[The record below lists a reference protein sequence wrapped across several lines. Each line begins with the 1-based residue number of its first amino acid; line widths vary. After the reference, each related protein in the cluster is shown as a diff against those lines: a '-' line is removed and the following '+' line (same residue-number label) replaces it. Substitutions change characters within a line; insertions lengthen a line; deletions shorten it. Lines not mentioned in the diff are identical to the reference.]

1 MVHHIYLQGI
11 VGEAITKKAVVSAV
25 SGIKP
30 EDTLLVHIHSNGG
43 DVEEGWSIHDYLVS
57 ESSRIG
63 FQIDTIVEGVCKSIA
78 TLFFALG
85 KNRTITPNSRLLI
98 HNPWG
103 ENVGDA
109 ASMIRYAEALA
120 IEENRLAE
128 FYARSIGA
136 NVNEVKKWMAV
147 ETEYNA
153 QQAVSMGFATGVALG
168 ETTYADSK
176 AVALIKNFKSN
187 NKQTMSKP
195 TFNAQGFI
203 AKAKR
208 ALKALAGEIKAFDA
222 TLEDGTAIMIESEGD
237 VPQVGDLVL
246 DSTGAPVADG
256 SYTLADGTSME
267 VVGGLITV
275 LTPAKPAASALSAD
289 EIVALQARVAELETE
304 NASLTQALEVAEP
317 ILASVQ
323 ALKATTGAFAP
334 KAQTQ
339 PRPIGQKPTA
349 KKTEGIDF
357 KALKPNQR
365 RAAK

>member
-1 MVHHIYLQGI
+1 MIHHIYLQGV
-11 VGEAITKKAVVSAV
+11 VGEAITKKAVVSAM
-25 SGIKP
+25 SGVKS
-30 EDTLLVHIHSNGG
+30 EDSVLIHIHSNGG

-57 ESSRIG
+57 ESARVG

-78 TLFFALG
+78 TLFFAIG

-120 IEENRLAE
+120 VEENRLAE
-128 FYARSIGA
+128 FYAKSIGA

-153 QQAVSMGFATGVALG
+153 QQAVSMGFATGVAL
-168 ETTYADSK
+168 ESTAYADSK
-176 AVALIKNFKSN
+176 AVALIKNFKTN
-187 NKQTMSKP
+187 NKPTMSKQP
-195 TFNAQGFI
+195 FNVASLL
-203 AKAKR
+203 ASAKR
-208 ALKALAGEIKAFDA
+208 ALKALSGEIKAFDA
-222 TLEDGTAIMIESEGD
+222 TLEDGTAIMIESEGE
-237 VPQVGDLVL
+237 VPAVGDLVL
-246 DSTGAPVADG
+246 DAASGAPVADG
-256 SYTLADGTSME
+256 SYTLADGTTME

-275 LTPAKPAASALSAD
+275 LTPVDPAAQASAD
-289 EIVALQARVAELETE
+289 DVAALQARITELETQ
-304 NASLTQALEVAEP
+304 NATLTQALEVAEP

-323 ALKATTGAFAP
+323 ALKATVGAFTP

-339 PRPIGQKPTA
+339 PRTIGKQPEA
-349 KKTEGIDF
+349 KKENIDF

>member
-11 VGEAITKKAVVSAV
+11 VGEAITKKSVVSAV

-30 EDTLLVHIHSNGG
+30 EDTLLIHIHSNGG
-43 DVEEGWSIHDYLVS
+43 DVEEGWSIHDYIVS
-57 ESSRIG
+57 ESSRVG
-63 FQIDTIVEGVCKSIA
+63 FQVDTIVEGVCKSIA

-120 IEENRLAE
+120 IEENKLAE
-128 FYARSIGA
+128 FYAKSIGA

-153 QQAVSMGFATGVALG
+153 QQAVSMGFATGVAL
-168 ETTYADSK
+168 ESTTYSDSK

-187 NKQTMSKP
+187 NKQTMSKQP
-195 TFNAQGFI
+195 FNVASLL
-203 AKAKR
+203 ATAKR

-222 TLEDGTAIMIESEGD
+222 TLEDGTAIMIESEGET
-237 VPQVGDLVL
+237 PQVGDLVL
-246 DSTGAPVADG
+246 DSTSGAPLADG
-256 SYTLADGTSME
+256 SYTLADGTVIE
-267 VVGGLITV
+267 VAAGVIAAIT
-275 LTPAKPAASALSAD
+275 PIAPAASAD
-289 EIVALQARVAELETE
+289 EQLIAAQARIAELETE

-323 ALKATTGAFAP
+323 ALKATTGAFTP

-339 PRPIGQKPTA
+339 PRTIGKKPA
-349 KKTEGIDF
+349 EKKEVIDF

-365 RAAK
+365 RATK